1 MLKLTMDEIPQAVV
15 YIEELAE
22 LKEQW
27 KEASRA
33 ETAVRRVYNQRERE
47 IGAAMSPA
55 KPGQVIEWFVT
66 LRKDQTRRNRMII
79 GKVTPTF
86 ATEVR
91 RDENQNVIK
100 SEDGKPKRFAV
111 VYFTYYGLRIKSDDG
126 LGNHLRL
133 ETRHD
138 DVSEIS
144 VCRPDEDPASWI
156 KPDSRDPVRKTTQE
170 QIDHWLNRAV
180 G

>member
-1 MLKLTMDEIPQAVV
+1 MLKLTTDEIPQALE
-15 YIEELAE
+15 YIEELDA

-33 ETAVRRVYNQRERE
+33 ETAALRAYNQRERE
-47 IGAAMSPA
+47 IGAAASPA

-66 LRKDQTRRNRMII
+66 LRKGQTRRNRMII
-79 GKVTPTF
+79 GWITPTF

-91 RDENQNVIK
+91 RDKDLNVIMD
-100 SEDGKPKRFAV
+100 ENGNFERFAV

-126 LGNHLRL
+126 LGDHLRL

-144 VCRPDEDPASWI
+144 VYRPDEDPSSWI

-170 QIDHWLNRAV
+170 QIDRWLRRE
-180 G
+180 

>member
-27 KEASRA
+27 KEA
-33 ETAVRRVYNQRERE
+33 ETAARRAYNQRERE

-79 GKVTPTF
+79 GRITPTF

-91 RDENQNVIK
+91 RDKDLNVIK

-111 VYFTYYGLRIKSDDG
+111 VYFTYYGLRVKSDDS
-126 LGNHLRL
+126 LGDHHRL
-133 ETRHD
+133 EARD
-138 DVSEIS
+138 GDVSEIS
-144 VCRPDEDPASWI
+144 VYRPDEDPASWI

-170 QIDHWLNRAV
+170 QIDRWLRRE
-180 G
+180 